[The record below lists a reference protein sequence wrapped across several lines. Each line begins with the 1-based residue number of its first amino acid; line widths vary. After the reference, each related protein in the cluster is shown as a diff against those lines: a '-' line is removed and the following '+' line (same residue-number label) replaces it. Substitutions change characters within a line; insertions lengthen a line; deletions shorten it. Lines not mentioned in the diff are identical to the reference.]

1 MIRKWVRLEYAC
13 GPEVLKQKNRH
24 KEWSAEERYELVAK
38 VLAGK
43 SIKSVAF
50 SVAIDDGMLSSVLT
64 NTKQRGKNHPTRVGT
79 RKSTK
84 AHPRKLEEHPHACGD
99 KFFRQG
105 GKALHHRSSPRV
117 WGQVVGVVV
126 AAQREGIIPT
136 RMGTSNMDT
145 STIVQIVDHPHAY
158 GDKKMNEIMPKYNEG
173 SSPRVWGQ
181 DCIYSPRMERHRI
194 IPTRVGTSCAL
205 NQSMFFP

>member
-1 MIRKWVRLEYAC
+1 MDENTGKSKWDKFPPDDKEMGSARICLQFGGV
-13 GPEVLKQKNRH
+13 KTKNRH

-79 RKSTK
+79 RLRS
-84 AHPRKLEEHPHACGD
+84 RRIWSGFWDHPHACGD
-99 KFFRQG
+99 KTL
-105 GKALHHRSSPRV
+105 GKA
-117 WGQVVGVVV
+117 
-126 AAQREGIIPT
+126 T
-136 RMGTSNMDT
+136 DT
-145 STIVQIVDHPHAY
+145 YH
-158 GDKKMNEIMPKYNEG
+158 KG

-181 DCIYSPRMERHRI
+181 ANSICTKFGKGRI
-194 IPTRVGTSCAL
+194 IPTRVGTSGDSLYAIIVHQDHPHAYGDKWHIGHKRKRHKGSSPRVWGQWFYRL
-205 NQSMFFP
+205 SMMIA

>member
-1 MIRKWVRLEYAC
+1 MKYDYAYKRKAVEKYRKGEWMKTPERANETNFRQMIRKWVRLEYAC

-79 RKSTK
+79 RV
-84 AHPRKLEEHPHACGD
+84 ALFVQGCHFQDHPHACGD
-99 KFFRQG
+99 KLLYTLMVLF
-105 GKALHHRSSPRV
+105 
-117 WGQVVGVVV
+117 VV
-126 AAQREGIIPT
+126 
-136 RMGTSNMDT
+136 
-145 STIVQIVDHPHAY
+145 
-158 GDKKMNEIMPKYNEG
+158 G

-181 DCIYSPRMERHRI
+181 AICRI
-194 IPTRVGTSCAL
+194 HFAL
-205 NQSMFFP
+205 

>member
-1 MIRKWVRLEYAC
+1 MKYDYAYKRKAVEKYRKGEWMKTPEGANETNFHQMIRKWVRLEYAC

-79 RKSTK
+79 SSRLSGKKS
-84 AHPRKLEEHPHACGD
+84 
-99 KFFRQG
+99 
-105 GKALHHRSSPRV
+105 
-117 WGQVVGVVV
+117 
-126 AAQREGIIPT
+126 AQA
-136 RMGTSNMDT
+136 
-145 STIVQIVDHPHAY
+145 DHPHAY
-158 GDKKMNEIMPKYNEG
+158 GDKIRLKKRYAKSVG

-181 DCIYSPRMERHRI
+181 AMS
-194 IPTRVGTSCAL
+194 L
-205 NQSMFFP
+205 

>member
-1 MIRKWVRLEYAC
+1 MKTPERANETNFRQMIRKWVRLEYAC

-79 RKSTK
+79 SCLWETLANTGKD
-84 AHPRKLEEHPHACGD
+84 HPHACGD
-99 KFFRQG
+99 KIAASNPSES
-105 GKALHHRSSPRV
+105 ALGSSPRV
-117 WGQVVGVVV
+117 WGQVQSEWNGL
-126 AAQREGIIPT
+126 
-136 RMGTSNMDT
+136 
-145 STIVQIVDHPHAY
+145 Y
-158 GDKKMNEIMPKYNEG
+158 G
-173 SSPRVWGQ
+173 Q
-181 DCIYSPRMERHRI
+181 RI
-194 IPTRVGTSCAL
+194 IPTRVGTSDELWCG
-205 NQSMFFP
+205 

>member
-1 MIRKWVRLEYAC
+1 MGSARICLQFGGVKT
-13 GPEVLKQKNRH
+13 KNRH

-84 AHPRKLEEHPHACGD
+84 AHPRKLEDHPHACGD
-99 KFFRQG
+99 KTEG
-105 GKALHHRSSPRV
+105 EYTEEVKIGSSPRV
-117 WGQVVGVVV
+117 WGQVKLIDSFGSLD
-126 AAQREGIIPT
+126 RIIPT
-136 RMGTSNMDT
+136 RMGTSVT
-145 STIVQIVDHPHAY
+145 SWFDYPYCQDHPHAY
-158 GDKKMNEIMPKYNEG
+158 GDKD
-173 SSPRVWGQ
+173 
-181 DCIYSPRMERHRI
+181 DCFCLFDS
-194 IPTRVGTSCAL
+194 V
-205 NQSMFFP
+205 